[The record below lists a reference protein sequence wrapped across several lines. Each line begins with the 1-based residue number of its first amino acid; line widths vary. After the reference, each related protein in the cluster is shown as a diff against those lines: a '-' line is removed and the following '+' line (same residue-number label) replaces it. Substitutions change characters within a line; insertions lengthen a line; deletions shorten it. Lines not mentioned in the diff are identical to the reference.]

1 MSSRVVELTVPASEI
16 MTGTQSWGSL
26 DSNFDGNWIVVQ
38 ETENANATNGDDE
51 MDLEKPLLSTQVMS
65 GNVTLTLIDKSEE
78 NGTVSIRITNNTDR
92 KVETFGEPILI
103 ISGESVELD
112 SYLNMDSYQ
121 EQIAARTYKDIT
133 YFVDSRAFTEDSEL
147 RGELWTMDSE
157 DLDELDRVYRLKIN

>member
-1 MSSRVVELTVPASEI
+1 M
-16 MTGTQSWGSL
+16 
-26 DSNFDGNWIVVQ
+26 
-38 ETENANATNGDDE
+38 
-51 MDLEKPLLSTQVMS
+51 
-65 GNVTLTLIDKSEE
+65 IDKSEE

-112 SYLNMDSYQ
+112 PYLNMDSYQ

-147 RGELWTMDSE
+147 SGELWTMDSE
-157 DLDELDRVYRLKIN
+157 DLDELDRGYRLKIN